1 MKVPKRKGQIFTRIA
16 TNNGHEL
23 QPLNR
28 DAAKSKADLVKM
40 PITKIDLNSK
50 IVQKDE
56 KFGAS
61 LL

>member
-16 TNNGHEL
+16 TDDGHKL

-28 DAAKSKADLVKM
+28 DAAKSRQDLVEM
-40 PITKIDLNSK
+40 PREKTDLNTKI
-50 IVQKDE
+50 VPKDE
-56 KFGAS
+56 KVSAN